1 MAEGRYYWLK
11 LKRDFFKRHDI
22 TILEAFPN
30 GKEVLLL
37 YIKLLCESVDHDGR
51 LRFSDE
57 IPYTAPMLAAV
68 TRTNPEIV
76 ESAMEIFRELG
87 LLEVLEDGTIYMTKV
102 ADMVGSETADA
113 KKKREQR
120 ERSKDKEG
128 TTEGQCPDNVP
139 TLSDRDKSIEF
150 RDKSIDSNK
159 AQAPRED
166 PTAALD
172 PAVREAFRDYEQMRV
187 KIKAAMT
194 DKAKAMEIDKL
205 KKLASDPAKQVAIL
219 NQSTMNSWKG
229 LYELK
234 EEKAQEPK
242 TPPGTFFAFQQ
253 RPIDEVAE
261 AELEKKLLRKGRNR

>member
-11 LKRDFFKRHDI
+11 LKRDFFKRHDVA
-22 TILEAFPN
+22 ILEAFPN

-87 LLEVLEDGTIYMTKV
+87 LLEVLEDGTIYMTKIT
-102 ADMVGSETADA
+102 DMVGSETADA

-120 ERSKDKEG
+120 ERNKDKEG
-128 TTEGQCPDNVP
+128 TNEGQCPENVP
-139 TLSDRDKSIEF
+139 KMSDRDKSIEI
-150 RDKSIDSNK
+150 RDKSVDSNK

-166 PTAALD
+166 PAAALD

-194 DKAKAMEIDKL
+194 DKAKALAIDNL

-229 LYELK
+229 LFELK
-234 EEKAQEPK
+234 EEKPQTQK
-242 TPPGTFFAFQQ
+242 GTFFAFQQ
-253 RPIDEVAE
+253 RPSDPEEE

>member
-102 ADMVGSETADA
+102 TDMVGSETADA

-120 ERSKDKEG
+120 ERSKDKQGTEEG
-128 TTEGQCPDNVP
+128 HCPDIVP

-166 PTAALD
+166 PAAELD

-234 EEKAQEPK
+234 EEKAKEPK
-242 TPPGTFFAFQQ
+242 NPPGTFFAFQQ

>member
-1 MAEGRYYWLK
+1 MTEGRYYWLK

-76 ESAMEIFRELG
+76 ESAMEIFREIG

-102 ADMVGSETADA
+102 TDMVGSETADA

-120 ERSKDKEG
+120 ERSKDKQG
-128 TTEGQCPDNVP
+128 TDEGQCPDNVP

-166 PTAALD
+166 PAAALD

-194 DKAKAMEIDKL
+194 DKAKAMVINKL

-229 LYELK
+229 LFELK
-234 EEKAQEPK
+234 EEKTQ
-242 TPPGTFFAFQQ
+242 TQRGTFFAFQQ
-253 RPIDEVAE
+253 RPSDPEEE
-261 AELEKKLLRKGRNR
+261 AEIEKKLLRKGRNR